1 MMDADNDSEPDALE
15 KEFQQREQAKH
26 SDEEMSSGSEI
37 D

>member
-1 MMDADNDSEPDALE
+1 MDADNDSEPDDLE
-15 KEFQQREQAKH
+15 ARFQGREQAKH